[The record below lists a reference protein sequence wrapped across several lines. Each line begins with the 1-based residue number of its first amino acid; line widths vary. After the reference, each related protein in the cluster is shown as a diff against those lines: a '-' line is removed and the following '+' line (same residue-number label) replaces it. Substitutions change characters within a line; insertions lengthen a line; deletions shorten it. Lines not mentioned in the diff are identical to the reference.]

1 MFDTSRYLKTTLFK
15 RPITNTYVLRLRE
28 RHTFN
33 MQRCQV
39 HEWTRG
45 DTLDGISY
53 KYYGNSAFRWAILD
67 ANPNYRTEFDIK
79 CGDLISIPSYDEV
92 LQKVN

>member
-1 MFDTSRYLKTTLFK
+1 
-15 RPITNTYVLRLRE
+15 
-28 RHTFN
+28 
-33 MQRCQV
+33 MQRCQI
-39 HEWTRG
+39 HEWTIG

-67 ANPNYRTEFDIK
+67 ANPNYRTEFDIQY
-79 CGDLISIPSYDEV
+79 GDLISIPSYDEV